1 MPAIDPD
8 ATGDDATALVATD
21 ELHAAVVSATAATGG
36 HVRVVDDVLVT
47 RCSAFELRDCTLAVD
62 VSSPGVTLAVLVP
75 GTCSVAAARAGLLRL
90 RYRAPR
96 VD

>member
-21 ELHAAVVSATAATGG
+21 ELHAAVVSARGG